1 MGFAIFLGISSL
13 IVGTAAAVNSA
24 VQNQNNAA
32 YNRQQSS
39 LNMANDYLATLN
51 SQYDIL
57 SKSLTEL
64 SILEK
69 NYYDAL
75 HNKEVNLGLIEQYTA
90 ALNSETGELSKDN
103 QFLSQKYLLNQQ
115 LNNINSETELYE
127 KTQAENQKNYVISSF
142 SDYAQMMKDKS
153 IQNVLA
159 SASGNKGNVYNI
171 ENLIANNQLRDF
183 IGSDMIFD
191 YNESAEG
198 SFSRLYILQQEA
210 IKEQVKT
217 YEYNANAIM
226 ANLYKVDQE
235 YKDQIEALTY
245 DNEDFDS
252 IINDY
257 VSDESNMNSRKY
269 YESAIKRAQENARS
283 ALNEYRKNASAG
295 GISREEIDRVTNQYQ
310 EKFRELGYVIGGNLW
325 QSIGIVGSMAKLYKD
340 KLMQDK

>member
-75 HNKEVNLGLIEQYTA
+75 HNKEVNLGLIEQYTE

-153 IQNVLA
+153 IKNVLA
-159 SASGNKGNVYNI
+159 GASGNKGNVYRI

-191 YNESAEG
+191 YNESSEG
-198 SFSRLYILQQEA
+198 SFSKMYILQQKA

-235 YKDQIEALTY
+235 YRDQIEALTY
-245 DNEDFDS
+245 SNEDFDS

-257 VSDESNMNSRKY
+257 ISDESNMNSRKY

-283 ALNEYRKNASAG
+283 ALNEYRNNASAG

>member
-142 SDYAQMMKDKS
+142 SYYAQMMKDKS

>member
-24 VQNQNNAA
+24 VQNQNNAS

-69 NYYDAL
+69 NYYDAI
-75 HNKEVNLGLIEQYTA
+75 HNKEVNIDLIEQYTQ
-90 ALNSETGELSKDN
+90 ALNSETGELSQDN

-115 LNNINSETELYE
+115 LNNINSETELYK
-127 KTQAENQKNYVISSF
+127 KTQEENQKNYVINSF

-159 SASGNKGNVYNI
+159 GASGNRGNAYRI

-198 SFSRLYILQQEA
+198 SFSRMYILQQEA

-235 YKDQIEALTY
+235 YRDQIEALTY
-245 DNEDFDS
+245 ANEGFDS

-257 VSDESNMNSRKY
+257 MSDESNMNSRKY
-269 YESAIKRAQENARS
+269 YESAMKRAQENAIS
-283 ALNEYRKNASAG
+283 ALAEYRKNASAG
-295 GISREEIDRVTNQYQ
+295 GIDSKEIDRVTNQYK
-310 EKFRELGYVIGGNLW
+310 EKFKELGYEI
-325 QSIGIVGSMAKLYKD
+325 
-340 KLMQDK
+340 

>member
-1 MGFAIFLGISSL
+1 MGFAIFLGITSA
-13 IVGTAAAVNSA
+13 IVGTGLAINSA

-39 LNMANDYLATLN
+39 LNMANDYLSTLN

-57 SKSLTEL
+57 SKSFTEL
-64 SILEK
+64 SVLEK
-69 NYYDAL
+69 NYYDAI
-75 HNKEVNLGLIEQYTA
+75 HNKEVNIDLIEQYTQ
-90 ALNSETGELSKDN
+90 ALNSETGELSQDN

-159 SASGNKGNVYNI
+159 GASGNKGNAYRI

-183 IGSDMIFD
+183 IGSDMTFD
-191 YNESAEG
+191 YNESSSEG
-198 SFSRLYILQQEA
+198 SFSKMYALQQQA
-210 IKEQVKT
+210 INEQVKT

-245 DNEDFDS
+245 ANEGFDS

-257 VSDESNMNSRKY
+257 ISNENNINSRKY
-269 YESAIKRAQENARS
+269 YESAMKRAQENAIS
-283 ALNEYRKNASAG
+283 ALNEYSRNARAG
-295 GISREEIDRVTNQYQ
+295 GISSEEIDRVVNQYK
-310 EKFRELGYVIGGNLW
+310 EKFKELGYEI
-325 QSIGIVGSMAKLYKD
+325 
-340 KLMQDK
+340 

>member
-198 SFSRLYILQQEA
+198 SFSRMYILQQEA

>member
-1 MGFAIFLGISSL
+1 
-13 IVGTAAAVNSA
+13 
-24 VQNQNNAA
+24 
-32 YNRQQSS
+32 
-39 LNMANDYLATLN
+39 
-51 SQYDIL
+51 
-57 SKSLTEL
+57 
-64 SILEK
+64 
-69 NYYDAL
+69 
-75 HNKEVNLGLIEQYTA
+75 
-90 ALNSETGELSKDN
+90 
-103 QFLSQKYLLNQQ
+103 
-115 LNNINSETELYE
+115 
-127 KTQAENQKNYVISSF
+127 
-142 SDYAQMMKDKS
+142 
-153 IQNVLA
+153 
-159 SASGNKGNVYNI
+159 
-171 ENLIANNQLRDF
+171 
-183 IGSDMIFD
+183 MIFD